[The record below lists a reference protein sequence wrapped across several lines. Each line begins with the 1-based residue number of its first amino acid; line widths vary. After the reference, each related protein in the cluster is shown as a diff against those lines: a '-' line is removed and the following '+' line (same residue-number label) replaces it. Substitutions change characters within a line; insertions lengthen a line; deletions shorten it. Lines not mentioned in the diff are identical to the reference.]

1 MGSAQCAAQGLEALL
16 MLHHL
21 GFQTSKGTED
31 YLYYFLLVVLTPI
44 NCFLNGT
51 LLSLSAF
58 LTGIIMNQHHLVQN
72 SHLAEC
78 YFCSDDAVG

>member
-1 MGSAQCAAQGLEALL
+1 

-58 LTGIIMNQHHLVQN
+58 LTGIIMHQQ
-72 SHLAEC
+72 APPGTKQGI
-78 YFCSDDAVG
+78 FCLLP